1 MDELNNKVTK
11 LESVVDTHDDN
22 IRELCVK
29 IEEIEKNYDTIDRRL
44 IVVEQ
49 NISNIN
55 ANTME
60 IKSDLRDLIRKR
72 EEDHYIKPIQKS
84 EAYKDKVVMAI
95 VSSIIAFML
104 GIILPKLIG

>member
-1 MDELNNKVTK
+1 MDDINNKVTK
-11 LESVVDTHDDN
+11 LESIVDTHDDN
-22 IRELCVK
+22 IREMCVK

-55 ANTME
+55 TNTIE
-60 IKSDLRDLIRKR
+60 IKSDLRDLVRKR

>member
-1 MDELNNKVTK
+1 MDDINEKVGK
-11 LESVVDTHDDN
+11 LETIVASHGEN
-22 IRELCVK
+22 IKDIHLK
-29 IEEIEKNYDTIDRRL
+29 ISTMENNFDSMDRRL

-49 NISNIN
+49 NISSIN
-55 ANTME
+55 ANTTE
-60 IKSDLRDLIRKR
+60 IKNDLKDLARKR

-104 GIILPKLIG
+104 GIILPRLIG

>member
-1 MDELNNKVTK
+1 MDDINNRVTK

-22 IRELCVK
+22 IREMCIK

-55 ANTME
+55 TNTIE
-60 IKSDLRDLIRKR
+60 IKSDLRDLVRKR

>member
-1 MDELNNKVTK
+1 MDDINNKVTR
-11 LESVVDTHDDN
+11 LEGVVDTHDDS
-22 IRELCVK
+22 IREMCIK

-55 ANTME
+55 TNTIE
-60 IKSDLRDLIRKR
+60 IKSDLRDLVRKR

>member
-1 MDELNNKVTK
+1 MDDINEKVGK
-11 LESVVDTHDDN
+11 LETLVASHGEN
-22 IRELCVK
+22 IKDIHLK
-29 IEEIEKNYDTIDRRL
+29 IRTMENNFDSMDRRL

-49 NISNIN
+49 NISSIN
-55 ANTME
+55 ANTTE
-60 IKSDLRDLIRKR
+60 IKNDLKDLARKR